1 MKNLFLAYLV
11 SGLAMMASVASA
23 GGLDRS
29 GQSVSA
35 IFADDNTASLSFGYV
50 APSITGT
57 DSQGAS
63 YDVGNNYSQIGLS
76 YTNSINDKVNYSVI
90 FDQPYGADV
99 SYNTNPFISNLG
111 GTGADLDSQAIS
123 FVARFKLND
132 RISFFGGIKG
142 EAVEGEVSLNGTS
155 YASAIAVNAVAG
167 ATPGVEAET
176 LGAALQGDPDAIA
189 ALGGLA
195 AVGALGTAVAT
206 QAGTFLTTGGYS
218 FDMEKDT
225 KVGYILGAAYEIPE
239 IALRFALTYSPEIQH
254 KAKTTENIFGAVV
267 TGDVEYV
274 TPQSVNLEFQTGI
287 AANTLLTAG
296 YRWTEFSA
304 VDVIPDAL
312 GSDLVNLDDSHR
324 YSIGMAR
331 RYSDALA
338 SSITLTYEPE
348 GEDNLVSPLGPTNGL
363 FGVSIGARYSE
374 GPLNISGGVN
384 YTKVGDALAE
394 VGGNEAASF
403 EDNHVWG
410 VGFKAEMSF

>member
-1 MKNLFLAYLV
+1 MRNLFLGV

-76 YTNSINDKVNYSVI
+76 YTNSINDKVNYSVF

-142 EAVEGEVSLNGTS
+142 EAVEGKVSLNGTS

-218 FDMEKDT
+218 FD
-225 KVGYILGAAYEIPE
+225 
-239 IALRFALTYSPEIQH
+239 
-254 KAKTTENIFGAVV
+254 TTPIR
-267 TGDVEYV
+267 
-274 TPQSVNLEFQTGI
+274 S
-287 AANTLLTAG
+287 
-296 YRWTEFSA
+296 
-304 VDVIPDAL
+304 
-312 GSDLVNLDDSHR
+312 
-324 YSIGMAR
+324 
-331 RYSDALA
+331 
-338 SSITLTYEPE
+338 
-348 GEDNLVSPLGPTNGL
+348 
-363 FGVSIGARYSE
+363 
-374 GPLNISGGVN
+374 
-384 YTKVGDALAE
+384 
-394 VGGNEAASF
+394 
-403 EDNHVWG
+403 
-410 VGFKAEMSF
+410 

>member
-1 MKNLFLAYLV
+1 MKNLFLGV
-11 SGLAMMASVASA
+11 SGLAMMASVATA

-76 YTNSINDKVNYSVI
+76 YTNSINDKVNYTVI

-99 SYNTNPFISNLG
+99 SYNVNPFISNLG
-111 GTGADLDSQAIS
+111 GTSADLNSQAVS

-132 RISFFGGIKG
+132 RISIFGGIKG
-142 EAVEGEVSLNGTS
+142 ESVDAEVSLNGTS
-155 YASAIAVNAVAG
+155 YASAIAVSAVAG

-176 LGAALQGDPDAIA
+176 LGAALQGDMDAQL
-189 ALGGLA
+189 ALGPLLPALA
-195 AVGALGTAVAT
+195 GAVST
-206 QAGTFLTTGGYS
+206 QATNFLLAGGYS

-225 KVGYILGAAYEIPE
+225 KMGYVLGAAYEIPE

-254 KAKTTENIFGAVV
+254 KAKTTENIFGTVV
-267 TGDVEYV
+267 SGDVEYV

-312 GSDLVNLDDSHR
+312 GTDLVNLDDSHR

-348 GEDNLVSPLGPTNGL
+348 GEDNLVSPLGPTNGMV
-363 FGVSIGARYSE
+363 GVTIGARYTE

-394 VGGNEAASF
+394 VGGSEAASF

>member
-1 MKNLFLAYLV
+1 MKNLFLGV

-35 IFADDNTASLSFGYV
+35 IFADDNTGSLSFGYV

-57 DSQGAS
+57 DSRGAS
-63 YDVGNNYSQIGLS
+63 YDVGNNYAQIGLS

-111 GTGADLDSQAIS
+111 GTSADLDSQAIS

-142 EAVEGEVSLNGTS
+142 EAVEGEVTLNGTS
-155 YASAIAVNAVAG
+155 YAQAIAVNTVA
-167 ATPGVEAET
+167 ATQGIEAET
-176 LGAALQGDPDAIA
+176 LGAALLGDTDAITD
-189 ALGGLA
+189 LGGLA
-195 AVGALGTAVAT
+195 AVGALGDAVT
-206 QAGTFLTTGGYS
+206 IQAGSFLVNGGYA

-363 FGVSIGARYSE
+363 FGVSIGARYTE

-394 VGGNEAASF
+394 VGEREAASF

>member
-1 MKNLFLAYLV
+1 MKNLFLGV

-76 YTNSINDKVNYSVI
+76 YTNSINDKVSYSVI
-90 FDQPYGADV
+90 FDQPYGADI
-99 SYNTNPFISNLG
+99 SYNADPAISNLG
-111 GTGADLDSQAIS
+111 GTAADLDSQAIS
-123 FVARFKLND
+123 FVARFKLNE
-132 RISFFGGIKG
+132 RISIFGGIKG
-142 EAVEGEVSLNGTS
+142 ESVEGDVNLNGQA
-155 YASAIAVNAVAG
+155 YGLAIVSNAVGELFSLDPTIVGAFLTELIPSTGNATADATALGLAG
-167 ATPGVEAET
+167 AFS
-176 LGAALQGDPDAIA
+176 PD
-189 ALGGLA
+189 
-195 AVGALGTAVAT
+195 
-206 QAGTFLTTGGYS
+206 GYS
-218 FDMEKDT
+218 FEMEKDT
-225 KVGYILGAAYEIPE
+225 KMGYILGAAYEIPE

-254 KAKTTENIFGAVV
+254 KAKTTERLFGAVT

-304 VDVIPDAL
+304 VDVVPDRL

-363 FGVSIGARYSE
+363 FGVSIGARYTE
-374 GPLNISGGVN
+374 GPVNISGGVN

-394 VGGNEAASF
+394 VGGREAASF

>member
-1 MKNLFLAYLV
+1 
-11 SGLAMMASVASA
+11 
-23 GGLDRS
+23 
-29 GQSVSA
+29 
-35 IFADDNTASLSFGYV
+35 
-50 APSITGT
+50 
-57 DSQGAS
+57 
-63 YDVGNNYSQIGLS
+63 
-76 YTNSINDKVNYSVI
+76 
-90 FDQPYGADV
+90 
-99 SYNTNPFISNLG
+99 
-111 GTGADLDSQAIS
+111 
-123 FVARFKLND
+123 
-132 RISFFGGIKG
+132 
-142 EAVEGEVSLNGTS
+142 
-155 YASAIAVNAVAG
+155 
-167 ATPGVEAET
+167 
-176 LGAALQGDPDAIA
+176 
-189 ALGGLA
+189 
-195 AVGALGTAVAT
+195 
-206 QAGTFLTTGGYS
+206 
-218 FDMEKDT
+218 
-225 KVGYILGAAYEIPE
+225 LGAAYEIPE

-324 YSIGMAR
+324 YSIGLAR

-394 VGGNEAASF
+394 VGGREAASF

>member
-1 MKNLFLAYLV
+1 MKNLFLGV

-90 FDQPYGADV
+90 FDQPYGADI
-99 SYNTNPFISNLG
+99 SYNADSATSNLG
-111 GTGADLDSQAIS
+111 GTAADLDSQAIS
-123 FVARFKLND
+123 FVARFKLNE
-132 RISFFGGIKG
+132 RISIFGGIKG
-142 EAVEGEVSLNGTS
+142 ESVEGDVNLNGQA
-155 YASAIAVNAVAG
+155 YGLAIVSNAVGELFSLDPTIVGAFLTEVIPSTGNSTANDTALSLAG
-167 ATPGVEAET
+167 AFS
-176 LGAALQGDPDAIA
+176 PD
-189 ALGGLA
+189 
-195 AVGALGTAVAT
+195 
-206 QAGTFLTTGGYS
+206 GYS
-218 FDMEKDT
+218 FEMEKDT
-225 KVGYILGAAYEIPE
+225 KIGYILGAAYEIPE

-254 KAKTTENIFGAVV
+254 KAKTTERLFGAVT

-304 VDVIPDAL
+304 VDVVPDRL

-324 YSIGMAR
+324 YSIGVAR

-338 SSITLTYEPE
+338 SSVTLTYEPE

-394 VGGNEAASF
+394 VGGREAASF